1 MMKKI
6 SLLPTAACLFLA
18 WALTVP
24 AQGPLDP
31 PGAPA
36 PLMKTLNQIEPRT
49 AITNVPFTIQQSG
62 SYYLT
67 GNLTGISGQSGI
79 TISTDNVTL
88 DLMGF
93 SLAGVPGSF
102 RGITAIGPVRNL
114 TIRNGLVAYW
124 AQSGVDLNFSGD
136 GVGALVEHV
145 HAFSNGLH
153 GIRVPAKGVVRD
165 CLATHNMSNG
175 IMAATYSRIENNY
188 VAENR
193 GLGIRV
199 TSSGSTIQNNT
210 VFLNYYYGIWA
221 GSEGFIRNNHLTRNG
236 SSSDGRGGGIYVSGP
251 DNRIE
256 GNTCTLNGQGILI
269 DGSQATGNILLG
281 NTCSGN
287 ATNWNV
293 RIGNV
298 GLVVN
303 AAANAAD
310 IVGNSGGV
318 SPGSTNPWANFT
330 F

>member
-1 MMKKI
+1 MMHKPFVLPPAVLW
-6 SLLPTAACLFLA
+6 LLVSI
-18 WALTVP
+18 LTVP

-36 PLMKTLNQIEPRT
+36 PMMKTLDQIEPRT
-49 AITNVPFTIQQSG
+49 AITNVPVTITQSG

-67 GNLTGISGQSGI
+67 GNLTGSSFQSGI
-79 TISTDNVTL
+79 TITANNVTL

-93 SLAGVPGSF
+93 SLTGVPDSL
-102 RGITAIGPVRNL
+102 RGITAVGAVKNL

-124 AQSGVDLNFSGD
+124 AQSGIDLNYSGD
-136 GVGALVEHV
+136 GIGALVEDV

-175 IMAATYSRIENNY
+175 IVAATYSRIENNY

-193 GLGIRV
+193 GQGIRV

-210 VFLNYYYGIWA
+210 VFLNYFHGIWA

-236 SSSDGRGGGIYVSGP
+236 SSGDGRGGGIYVSGP

-256 GNTCTLNGQGILI
+256 GNTCTLNGQGILVE
-269 DGSQATGNILLG
+269 GTQATGNILIG

-293 RIGNV
+293 RSGNV
-298 GLVVN
+298 CLVVS
-303 AAANAAD
+303 AATHATAIAGD
-310 IVGNSGGV
+310 SGGA

>member
-1 MMKKI
+1 MKKS
-6 SLLPTAACLFLA
+6 SLLSTAASLLLA
-18 WALTVP
+18 WAFTVP

-36 PLMKTLNQIEPRT
+36 PLMKTLDQVEPRT
-49 AITNVPFTIQQSG
+49 AITHVPFTITQSG

-67 GNLTGISGQSGI
+67 GNLTGSSFQSGI
-79 TISTDNVTL
+79 TITANNVTL

-93 SLAGVPGSF
+93 TLAGVPDSL
-102 RGITAIGPVRNL
+102 RGITAVGAVRNL

-124 AQSGVDLNFSGD
+124 AQSGVDLNYSGD
-136 GVGALVEHV
+136 GVGALVEAV

-199 TSSGSTIQNNT
+199 TSSGATIQNNT
-210 VFLNYYYGIWA
+210 AFLNYYHGILA
-221 GSEGFIRNNHLTRNG
+221 SSEGYIRNNHLTRNG

-256 GNTCTLNGQGILI
+256 GNTCTLNGQGIVVE
-269 DGSQATGNILLG
+269 GSQATGNVLLG
-281 NTCSGN
+281 NTCAGN

-293 RIGNV
+293 RMGNV

-303 AAANAAD
+303 AATNAAA
-310 IVGNSGGV
+310 IVGNSGGA